1 MKLNSYKYIL
11 ISFLISSKFF
21 IVSWQQYGKVS
32 CVYILLLERCSESG
46 EKLPLKKRKL
56 YHQWEAKAEDK
67 NIAVEE
73 KNIIVQVAMENETL
87 EVAEENAIDV
97 NDKDGIVEV
106 KMAAVEMLDNVWQ
119 GNNSINCVVNYESV
133 APSPPFYSPERHE
146 NEEQITSEET
156 FVEPLE
162 KPRRGRKRKQGNY
175 QSTDDNMPVQ

>member
-1 MKLNSYKYIL
+1 
-11 ISFLISSKFF
+11 
-21 IVSWQQYGKVS
+21 VS
-32 CVYILLLERCSESG
+32 CVFFILFLERCSESG

-56 YHQWEAKAEDK
+56 YHQWEAENEEARVEDK
-67 NIAVEE
+67 IVAVEE
-73 KNIIVQVAMENETL
+73 KNETMQVAMENATP
-87 EVAEENAIDV
+87 EVPGENAIDV
-97 NDKDGIVEV
+97 NNKDAIVEV
-106 KMAAVEMLDNVWQ
+106 KMAAAEMLDNGWQ